1 MAEQKVI
8 AVVGATGQQGSGL
21 VKAILADPAGGF
33 AARAIT
39 RDPNSDKAKEL
50 ARLGAEVV
58 AGDVDD
64 EESLKRAFAGAYGA
78 YCVTFFW
85 AHFSPEKEKAQAAA
99 MARAAKAAG
108 VKHVIWSTLE
118 DSRKYIPLDDSRMPT
133 LQGQYKVPHFDAKG
147 EADQIFTSIGVPTTF
162 LLTSFYWDNFIYF
175 GMGPKKGP
183 DGVLGITLP
192 LGDKKFPGIASEDIG
207 ACAYGIFKAG
217 SPYIGRRVGIAG
229 EHLTGAELAAAFSK
243 ALGQPVR
250 YNEVA
255 PEVYRGFGFPGAD
268 DLGNMFQFNRDF
280 ADMFCAARNLDFS
293 RGLNPGLKTLQRLA
307 QRKQGAHPA
316 RVAVPCG
323 GRIPAHAPIPLCR
336 RPARRGGGFRIFAL
350 GYPAQPHHRA
360 AARRQRVQRPGRLGQ
375 RQQGDRRADR

>member
-1 MAEQKVI
+1 MADKKII

-85 AHFSPEKEKAQAAA
+85 AHFSPEKEKAHAAA

-133 LQGQYKVPHFDAKG
+133 LQGQYKVPHFDAKA
-147 EADQIFTSIGVPTTF
+147 EADQVFTAHGVPTTF

-175 GMGPKKGP
+175 GMEPKKRP
-183 DGVLGITLP
+183 DGVLGITMP
-192 LGDKKFPGIASEDIG
+192 LGQKKFPGIASEDIG

-217 SPYIGRRVGIAG
+217 DAHIGKRVGIAG
-229 EHLTGAELAAAFSK
+229 EHLTGAEMAAAFSK

-250 YNEVA
+250 YNEVDPA
-255 PEVYRGFGFPGAD
+255 VFRGFGFPGAD

-280 ADMFCAARNLDFS
+280 ADMFCAARDLATS
-293 RGLNPGLKTLQRLA
+293 RGLHPGLMTLDAWLA
-307 QRKQGAHPA
+307 QNKD
-316 RVAVPCG
+316 
-323 GRIPAHAPIPLCR
+323 RIPLE
-336 RPARRGGGFRIFAL
+336 
-350 GYPAQPHHRA
+350 
-360 AARRQRVQRPGRLGQ
+360 
-375 RQQGDRRADR
+375 